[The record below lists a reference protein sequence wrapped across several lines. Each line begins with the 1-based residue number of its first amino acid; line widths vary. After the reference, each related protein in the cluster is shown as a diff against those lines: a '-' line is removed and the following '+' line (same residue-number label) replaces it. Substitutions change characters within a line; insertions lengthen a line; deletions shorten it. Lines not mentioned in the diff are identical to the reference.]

1 MNPKTLVLYS
11 PITGNLIDLSKVP
24 DEAFAQKMLGD
35 GIAIEPRENFIY
47 APTDA
52 TVKTLHK
59 CLHAIVLEKDG
70 FEILIHIGIDSV
82 SLKGQR
88 FKADV
93 QDGDKVIQGQKL
105 IEFDKDFLAQYT
117 TSNIVVMVIASPLDV
132 NLIPLP

>member
-59 CLHAIVLEKDG
+59 TTKIMHKD
-70 FEILIHIGIDSV
+70 EIALIQQVQSGNLDSFTP
-82 SLKGQR
+82 LYDAYFQR
-88 FKADV
+88 IYSFLLMKA
-93 QDGDKVIQGQKL
+93 
-105 IEFDKDFLAQYT
+105 
-117 TSNIVVMVIASPLDV
+117 N
-132 NLIPLP
+132 